1 MFARF
6 KVFLTKKITQ
16 IWQFSNY
23 YHCFLLNRKLN
34 FGKKLFLL
42 LTAFIFDDYW
52 KMKQVPVLLSNGEEK
67 ISDGS
72 STQVLV
78 LEKYLGFY
86 HTTYLVITL
95 SGACKT
101 FEKSWKKARILQE
114 RKKNPIDHA
123 ANPFNGR
130 NQVRSKIQFQV
141 HDLPLQKMRDKIPN
155 KKSSSIASY
164 SLLL

>member
-67 ISDGS
+67 ISEGS

-114 RKKNPIDHA
+114 RKKNP
-123 ANPFNGR
+123 FNSW
-130 NQVRSKIQFQV
+130 NQVLSKIQFQV

>member
-86 HTTYLVITL
+86 HSTYLVITL

-114 RKKNPIDHA
+114 RKKNP
-123 ANPFNGR
+123 FNSW
-130 NQVRSKIQFQV
+130 NQVLSKIQFQV